1 MFFMNRNKFCY
12 FEHRSKDTCREGK
25 IKNIRKSFSIL
36 VGKLLGPVDL
46 FQSREDMILIISYLS
61 VGPRKRDIGSVSR
74 KIRKVLMGIINT
86 FFSFS
91 SNGSK

>member
-46 FQSREDMILIISYLS
+46 FQSREDMILITSYLS
-61 VGPRKRDIGSVSR
+61 VGKRTSDLFLGKSE
-74 KIRKVLMGIINT
+74 KCLWE
-86 FFSFS
+86 
-91 SNGSK
+91 

>member
-1 MFFMNRNKFCY
+1 MFLMNRNSFCY

-46 FQSREDMILIISYLS
+46 FQSREDMILITSYLS
-61 VGPRKRDIGSVSR
+61 VGKRTSDLFLGKSE
-74 KIRKVLMGIINT
+74 KCLWE
-86 FFSFS
+86 
-91 SNGSK
+91 